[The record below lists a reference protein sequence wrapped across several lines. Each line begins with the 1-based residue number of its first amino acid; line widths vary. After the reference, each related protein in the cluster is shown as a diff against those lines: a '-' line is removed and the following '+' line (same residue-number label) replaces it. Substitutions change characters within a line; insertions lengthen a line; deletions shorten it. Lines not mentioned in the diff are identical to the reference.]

1 VDSPLKT
8 IRRTRTM
15 TQTQLAD
22 LVGIPQDQISRAER
36 GRIRL
41 RADVE
46 RRIAAVLGVSRE
58 ELFPEQQEAMIP

>member
-1 VDSPLKT
+1 MDSPLKT

>member
-1 VDSPLKT
+1 
-8 IRRTRTM
+8 M

>member
-1 VDSPLKT
+1 MKT